1 MTHPPLRLGTLG
13 AARITPMAL
22 VRPARSVPEVE
33 VVAVAARDRRRAEKF
48 ATKHGIGRVHD
59 SYEDLLADDE
69 IDAIYNP
76 LPNAWHAPWSLKALE
91 AGKHVLCE
99 KPFTS
104 NAAEARE
111 VADAGQRK
119 GLVVMEAFH
128 WRYHPL
134 AERLVEISRSGELG
148 ELRHVEA
155 VFCIPLPM
163 RGDIRWQLDLAGGS
177 TMDVG
182 AYTASIVRH
191 VSGEEPE
198 VVSAHAKLRS
208 DGIDRWLT
216 AELKLPSG
224 ATARVTNSMWSGR
237 VLACGAK
244 VIGSRGRIKV
254 LNPVGPHV
262 LHRFSVTVDGSTRKE
277 RFPRTPTYTYQLQAF
292 CRAVREGADV
302 PTDAEDA
309 VKNMELLDAIYD
321 VSGLG
326 SRPSIAACP

>member
-1 MTHPPLRLGTLG
+1 MGTEQPLRIGTLG

-22 VRPARSVPEVE
+22 IRPARSVDDVH
-33 VVAVAARDRRRAEKF
+33 VVAVAARDRGRAEKF
-48 ATKHGIGRVHD
+48 AAKHDIPRVHD
-59 SYEDLLADDE
+59 SYEALVADPD

-76 LPNAWHAPWSLKALE
+76 LPNAWHAPWTLKALE

-104 NAAEARE
+104 NAAEALE
-111 VADAGQRK
+111 VADAAERT
-119 GLVVMEAFH
+119 GLTVMEAFH

-134 AERLVEISRSGELG
+134 AERMVEIVRSGELG
-148 ELRHVEA
+148 EVRHLSA
-155 VFCIPLPM
+155 SFCVPLPM

-198 VVSAHAKLRS
+198 VVDARAKERGA
-208 DGIDRWLT
+208 GIDRWLE
-216 AELKLPSG
+216 ADLRLPSG

-237 VLACGAK
+237 LLSCGAR
-244 VIGSRGRIKV
+244 VVGSEGEMRV
-254 LNPVGPHV
+254 LNPVAPHL
-262 LHRFSVTVDGSTRKE
+262 LHRLSIRVGGRRRRE
-277 RFPRTPTYTYQLQAF
+277 RFGRTPTYTHQLRAF
-292 CRAVREGADV
+292 RAAVRDGAPL
-302 PTDAEDA
+302 PTDALDA

-321 VSGLG
+321 ASGLG
-326 SRPSIAACP
+326 VRASITA

>member
-1 MTHPPLRLGTLG
+1 MTQPPLRIGTLG

-22 VRPARSVPEVE
+22 VRPAGAVTEAA
-33 VVAVAARDRRRAEKF
+33 VVAVAARDRRRAEEF
-48 ATKHGIGRVHD
+48 AAKHSIERVHD
-59 SYEDLLADDE
+59 SYEALIADPE
-69 IDAIYNP
+69 IDAVYNP
-76 LPNAWHAPWSLKALE
+76 LPNAWHAPWTLKALE

-104 NAAEARE
+104 NAVEARE
-111 VADAGQRK
+111 VAGAARRN

-134 AERLVEISRSGELG
+134 AERLVEISKSGELG
-148 ELRHVEA
+148 ELRRVEA

-163 RGDIRWQLDLAGGS
+163 RGDIRWQLALAGGS

-191 VSGEEPE
+191 VSGEEPK
-198 VVSAHAKLRS
+198 VVSARAKLRTG
-208 DGIDRWLT
+208 GIDRWLT
-216 AELKLPSG
+216 AELRLPSG
-224 ATARVTNSMWSGR
+224 ATAGVTNAMWSGR

-262 LHRFSVTVDGSTRKE
+262 LHRFSVTVDGATRRE
-277 RFPRTPTYTYQLQAF
+277 RFPRTPTYTYQLEAF
-292 CRAVREGADV
+292 CRAVREGAAV
-302 PTDAEDA
+302 PTDADDA

-321 VSGLG
+321 ASGLG
-326 SRPSIAACP
+326 SRPSIKA

>member
-1 MTHPPLRLGTLG
+1 MTQPPLRIGTLG

-22 VRPARSVPEVE
+22 IRPARDVPEAE
-33 VVAVAARDRRRAEKF
+33 VVAVAARDRRRAERF
-48 ATKHGIGRVHD
+48 ASKQGIRRVHD
-59 SYEDLLADDE
+59 TYEALVNDPE

-76 LPNAWHAPWSLKALE
+76 LPNAWHAPWTLKALE

-104 NAAEARE
+104 NAVEARE
-111 VADAGQRK
+111 VADAARRT

-134 AERLVEISRSGELG
+134 AERLVELARSSEVGQI
-148 ELRHVEA
+148 RHVDA
-155 VFCIPLPM
+155 TFCIPLPM
-163 RGDIRWQLDLAGGS
+163 RNDIRWQLDLAGGS

-191 VSGEEPE
+191 VTGEEPE
-198 VVSAHAKLRS
+198 VTSARAKARRP
-208 DGIDRWLT
+208 GIDRWLT
-216 AELKLPSG
+216 ADLSLPSG
-224 ATARVTNSMWSGR
+224 ATARVTNAMWSGR
-237 VLACGAK
+237 VLACA
-244 VIGSRGRIKV
+244 VRVVGSEGEIKV

-262 LHRFSVTVDGSTRKE
+262 FHRFSVTTDGATRRE
-277 RFPRTPTYTYQLQAF
+277 RFPRTPTYNYQLQAF
-292 CRAVREGADV
+292 CGAVREGASI
-302 PTDAEDA
+302 PTDADDA

-326 SRPSIAACP
+326 IRPSVVA